1 LSSITDFI
9 AELIRAANEVG
20 RLTPAER
27 TKLMVRGARTI
38 REMRL
43 RSGIRSGGGR
53 DALNDLEIAA
63 LKSEKGSYDDA
74 QKVLLEMADMIR
86 TLKIVLDAKAE
97 VLRPR

>member
-1 LSSITDFI
+1 MSSITDFI
-9 AELIRAANEVG
+9 AELIRAANEIG

-38 REMRL
+38 RELRL
-43 RSGIRSGGGR
+43 MTGIRSGAGR

-63 LKSEKGSYDDA
+63 LKSEKGSHQDA

-86 TLKIVLDAKAE
+86 MLKIVLDGKIG
-97 VLRPR
+97 